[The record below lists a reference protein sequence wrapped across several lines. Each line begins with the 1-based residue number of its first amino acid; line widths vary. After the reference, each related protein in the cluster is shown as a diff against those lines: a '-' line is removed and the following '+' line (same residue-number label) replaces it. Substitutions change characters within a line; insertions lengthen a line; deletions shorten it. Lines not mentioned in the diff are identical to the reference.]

1 MAGEHSPVPEEVVG
15 GEVEVPLSEVTVTD
29 SSSGEDTSDRSRDDT
44 SDQDKE
50 SGSVDPCES
59 L

>member
-15 GEVEVPLSEVTVTD
+15 GEAEVPLSEVTVTD
-29 SSSGEDTSDRSRDDT
+29 SYSGEDTSD
-44 SDQDKE
+44 QDND